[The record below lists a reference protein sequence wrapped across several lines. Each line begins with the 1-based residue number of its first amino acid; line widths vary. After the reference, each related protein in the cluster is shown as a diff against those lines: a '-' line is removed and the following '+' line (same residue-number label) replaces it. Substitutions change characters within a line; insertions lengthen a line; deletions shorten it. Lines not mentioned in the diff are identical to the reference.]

1 MPYSAEISR
10 TNPSCFVFMID
21 QSHSMSDPWGVGEGT
36 SKKSEGVADAIN
48 RLLQNLV
55 IRCSK
60 EEGIRDYYHVSVIG
74 YGLHVGP
81 ALGRSLKGAAPVEPP
96 AESETP
102 DSEEEEAPPSEDEDR
117 APAPEGGEAGKS
129 PLEGRDLI
137 PVSEVG
143 ENPTRLE
150 TRTQREDDG
159 AGGILERDIRFPI
172 WFDPESLH
180 GTPMCQ
186 ALTQAQGVVHKFVT
200 QYPGCFPPIVIN
212 ITDGEATD
220 GDPSKVAKVIRDME
234 SEDGNVLLFNL
245 HISSQMGAP
254 VLFPDQAEG
263 LTDDYAKLLFEM
275 SSPLPAY
282 MRSFAMQEGYPVSPA
297 ARGFVFNGDIVS
309 IISFLDIG
317 TRPSNLR

>member
-36 SKKSEGVADAIN
+36 RKKSEGVADAIN

-74 YGLHVGP
+74 YGMHVGP
-81 ALGRSLKGAAPVEPP
+81 ALGRSLKGAAAAASGTPDPEEEGPPP
-96 AESETP
+96 A
-102 DSEEEEAPPSEDEDR
+102 EDEDR
-117 APAPEGGEAGKS
+117 APAPECGEAGRS

-159 AGGILERDIRFPI
+159 AGGILERSIRFPI
-172 WFDPESLH
+172 WFDPEALD
-180 GTPMCQ
+180 GTPMCR
-186 ALTQAQGVVHKFVT
+186 ALTQVQGVVHKFLT
-200 QYPGCFPPIVIN
+200 RYPRCFPPIVIN

-220 GDPSKVAKVIRDME
+220 GDPSKVAEVIRDME

-245 HISSQMGAP
+245 HVSSHMGAP
-254 VLFPDQAEG
+254 VLFPDEADG
-263 LTDDYAKLLFEM
+263 LGDDYAKLLFEM
-275 SSPLPAY
+275 SSPLPDY
-282 MRSFAMQEGYPVSPA
+282 MRSFALQEGYAVSPG

-317 TRPSNLR
+317 TRPGNLR